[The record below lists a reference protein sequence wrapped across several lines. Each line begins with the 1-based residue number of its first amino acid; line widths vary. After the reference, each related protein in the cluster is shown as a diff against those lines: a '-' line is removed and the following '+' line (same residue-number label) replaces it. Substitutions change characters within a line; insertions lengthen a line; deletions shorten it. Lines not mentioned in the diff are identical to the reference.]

1 MHGRRLELLAE
12 ARVVDRDQLLRI
24 IAQGEAEAAETRRK
38 LWRQTTVVP
47 RSRERPSATVIDE
60 KTSRVIMK
68 IGPQRVAFD
77 FTSRLTEL
85 APGTGDQPARV
96 LPMETR
102 HKCNR

>member
-1 MHGRRLELLAE
+1 
-12 ARVVDRDQLLRI
+12 
-24 IAQGEAEAAETRRK
+24 
-38 LWRQTTVVP
+38 
-47 RSRERPSATVIDE
+47 VIDE

-85 APGTGDQPARV
+85 APGTGDQPAQV

-102 HKCNR
+102 NKGNR